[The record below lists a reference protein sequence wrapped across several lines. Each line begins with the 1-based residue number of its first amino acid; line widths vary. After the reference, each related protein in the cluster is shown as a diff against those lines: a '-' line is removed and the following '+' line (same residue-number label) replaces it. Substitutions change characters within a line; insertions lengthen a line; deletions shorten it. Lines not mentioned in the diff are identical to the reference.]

1 MNALFLDRKLKGNEN
16 LHAPCGFVADIP
28 MIPRVGDEIDMTYGK
43 SKKAKGKVERVI
55 WLFNNDKDMADVA
68 VVFK

>member
-1 MNALFLDRKLKGNEN
+1 MNALFLDRKLKGNES
-16 LHAPCGFVADIP
+16 LTAPCGFVADIP
-28 MIPRVGDEIDMTYGK
+28 TIPRVGDEIDMTYGK
-43 SKKAKGKVERVI
+43 SKKAKGRVERVI